1 MTERELG
8 YVELEWRC
16 PSCGT
21 RNPGSAKKCRQ
32 CGAALTEEIRFEQAP
47 QEELITDEARLAQAR
62 AGPDIQCAYC
72 GTANP
77 ATAKT
82 CKQCG
87 ADLAE
92 GKARQAGQVL
102 GAFRAEPA
110 APLKCPACGKE
121 NPATALKCAAC
132 GAALAQPVA
141 PAAAPAP
148 AKAKFPT
155 GILVAVLLGLCL
167 LGGLLFALSTRT
179 TDTIGQVNGV
189 SWRRA
194 IAVEALAPVTRQAW
208 RDEIPAGATV
218 GQCTRKVHHT
228 QPNPAPDAKEVC
240 GTPYTVDQGSG
251 YGKVVQQCW
260 YEVYADWCDYQ
271 ALEWRVINTV
281 VAQGADPNPIWP
293 EVRLAEGQRAGARQ
307 ESYQVNFLANDKTYT
322 FSPADAA
329 EFSRFQPG
337 TRWKLKI
344 NTFGAVTGV
353 EPAAG
358 P

>member
-1 MTERELG
+1 MAEKELG

-21 RNPGSAKKCRQ
+21 RNPGSVKKCRQ
-32 CGAALTEEIRFEQAP
+32 CGTALTEEIQFEQAP
-47 QEELITDEARLAQAR
+47 QEEIITDEARIAQAK

-102 GAFRAEPA
+102 GAFRDQPA
-110 APLKCPACGKE
+110 PALKCPACGKE
-121 NPATALKCAAC
+121 NPPTALKCAAC
-132 GAALAQPVA
+132 GAALVQPT
-141 PAAAPAP
+141 PQAAPAP
-148 AKAKFPT
+148 AKSRGGV
-155 GILVAVLLGLCL
+155 GILIAILLGICVLA
-167 LGGLLFALSTRT
+167 GIFFALSTRT
-179 TDTIGQVNGV
+179 NETIGQVSDVN
-189 SWRRA
+189 WRRA
-194 IAVEALAPVTRQAW
+194 IAIEALTPVTRQAW
-208 RDEIPAGATV
+208 RDEIPANAPI

-228 QPNPAPDAKEVC
+228 EPNPVPGAREVC

-251 YGKVVQQCW
+251 FGKVVQQCV
-260 YEVYADWCDYQ
+260 YEVYADWCEYQ

-281 VAQGADPNPIWP
+281 VAQGADANPTWP
-293 EVRLAEGQRAGARQ
+293 EVRLADGQRAGGR
-307 ESYQVNFLANDKTYT
+307 EETYQVRFLANDKTYT
-322 FSPADAA
+322 FAPADATD
-329 EFSRFQPG
+329 FGRFQPG

-344 NTFGAVTGV
+344 NTFGVVTGV
-353 EPAAG
+353 EPAG